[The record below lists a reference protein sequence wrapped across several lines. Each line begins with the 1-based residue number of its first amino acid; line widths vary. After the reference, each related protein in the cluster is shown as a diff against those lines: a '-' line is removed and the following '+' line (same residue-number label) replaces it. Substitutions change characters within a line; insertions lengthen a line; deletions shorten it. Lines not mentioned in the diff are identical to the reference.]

1 MLNEEPVSKRLT
13 ILKGWCAGIRS
24 GEFTLDE
31 RRARTMETML
41 GECIGDV
48 ERLEIATGEAP
59 VTTQLRAAGRNVVA
73 LKAVL
78 DTAARRAGRRA

>member
-1 MLNEEPVSKRLT
+1 MLNDVSLSKRLT

-31 RRARTMETML
+31 HRAQAMERML
-41 GECIGDV
+41 GECAADA
-48 ERLEIATGEAP
+48 ERFEIATGEASVP
-59 VTTQLRAAGRNVVA
+59 QQLRAAGKNVVA

-78 DTAARRAGRRA
+78 ETASLRGKRA

>member
-1 MLNEEPVSKRLT
+1 MLNDVSLSQRLT

-24 GEFTLDE
+24 GEFALDE
-31 RRARTMETML
+31 RRAQTMEHML
-41 GECIGDV
+41 GECLADA

-59 VTTQLRAAGRNVVA
+59 VTQQLRAAGGNVVA

-78 DTAARRAGRRA
+78 DIASQRKGKRA

>member
-1 MLNEEPVSKRLT
+1 MLNDVSLSKRLT

-24 GEFTLDE
+24 GEYALDE
-31 RRARTMETML
+31 RRAQTMERML
-41 GECIGDV
+41 TECAADA

-59 VTTQLRAAGRNVVA
+59 VTQQLRAAGRNVVQ

-78 DTAARRAGRRA
+78 DVASHRKGKRA